1 MYLIEVK
8 RDGKYIYDGAVALA
22 VQVYAQKNL
31 FLGENMVFP
40 YLTEPLVQVG
50 RYQNA
55 REEANL
61 EYMKDHN
68 IGLVRRD
75 TGGGTIYLDMGGVN
89 FCFVSDN
96 TDTSADINFDQM
108 YQPVIEILKELGL
121 KNIEKSGRNDLHVNG
136 KKVSGGAMN
145 VVNGRTYSGYTL
157 LLDVDAE
164 KMDRSLKPNKK
175 KMASKGI
182 KSVRSRVSSLRDH
195 LDDKYNTLSS
205 IEFSELMILKIFGAA
220 DRSEV
225 KIYELTDEDWA
236 GIDQLMTDKY
246 KNWEWTFGKSPRY
259 TYSRD
264 GRFSIGTLDITLDV
278 EKGIIQHA
286 KIYGD
291 FFGSNEIKIVEEVLE
306 GVRLKEEDLM
316 KALSTLDLTHYLGD
330 ITKEDIVKLVLE

>member
-31 FLGENMVFP
+31 FLGEDMVFP

-61 EYMKDHN
+61 QYMKEHGIN
-68 IGLVRRD
+68 LVRRD

-89 FCFVSDN
+89 FCFVSDT
-96 TDTSADINFDQM
+96 TDVGADINFDLM
-108 YQPVIEILKELGL
+108 YTPAIQILKELGL
-121 KNIEKSGRNDLHVNG
+121 KNVEKSGRNDLHVNG
-136 KKVSGGAMN
+136 RKVSGGAMN
-145 VVNGRTYSGYTL
+145 VVNGRTYSGYSL
-157 LLDVDAE
+157 LLDIDE
-164 KMDRSLKPNKK
+164 DKMEQSLRPNKK
-175 KMASKGI
+175 KMESKGI
-182 KSVRSRVSSLRDH
+182 KSVRSRVLSLRDY
-195 LDDKYNTLSS
+195 LDEEYKNLSS

-225 KIYELTDEDWA
+225 KTYELTEEDWA
-236 GIDQLMTDKY
+236 AIDQLMDEKY
-246 KNWEWTFGKSPRY
+246 RNWDWTFGKSPRFK
-259 TYSRD
+259 YSKD

-278 EKGIIQHA
+278 ESGIIQHA

-291 FFGSNEIKIVEEVLE
+291 FFGNEEISTVEEVLE
-306 GVRLKEEDLM
+306 GVRLKEEDLTA
-316 KALSTLDLTHYLGD
+316 ALSLIDLKEYLGS
-330 ITKEDIVKLVLE
+330 ITKEEIVKLILE

>member
-8 RDGKYIYDGAVALA
+8 RNGKYIYDGAVALA

-31 FLGENMVFP
+31 FLGEDMVFP

-61 EYMKDHN
+61 EYMKEN
-68 IGLVRRD
+68 GINLVRRD

-96 TDTSADINFDQM
+96 TSASADINFDQM
-108 YQPVIEILKELGL
+108 YAPAIEILKELGL
-121 KNIEKSGRNDLHVNG
+121 KNVEKSGRNDLHVDG

-145 VVNGRTYSGYTL
+145 VVNGRTYSGYSL
-157 LLDVDAE
+157 LLDIDEE
-164 KMDRSLKPNKK
+164 KMEKSLKPNKK
-175 KMASKGI
+175 KMESKGI
-182 KSVRSRVSSLRDH
+182 KSVRSRVSALRNH
-195 LDDKYNTLSS
+195 LDEEYRNLSS
-205 IEFSELMILKIFGAA
+205 IEFAELMILKIFGAA

-225 KIYELTDEDWA
+225 KTYELTDEDWA
-236 GIDQLMTDKY
+236 GIDQLMAEKY
-246 KNWEWTFGKSPRY
+246 SNWEWTFGKSPRFK
-259 TYSRD
+259 YSRD

-278 EKGIIQHA
+278 DGGIIQHA

-291 FFGSNEIKIVEEVLE
+291 FFGNQEIRTVEEVLE
-306 GVRLKEEDLM
+306 GVRLKEEDLLS
-316 KALSTLDLTHYLGD
+316 ALSSIDLSHYLGS
-330 ITKEDIVKLVLE
+330 ITKEEIVKLILE

>member
-31 FLGENMVFP
+31 FLGEDMVFP

-61 EYMKDHN
+61 EYMKEN
-68 IGLVRRD
+68 GINLVRRD

-96 TDTSADINFDQM
+96 TDVSADINFDQM
-108 YQPVIEILKELGL
+108 YEPAIQILKELGL
-121 KNIEKSGRNDLHVNG
+121 KNVEKSGRNDLHVEG
-136 KKVSGGAMN
+136 RKVSGGAMN
-145 VVNGRTYSGYTL
+145 VVNGRTYSGYSL

-164 KMDRSLKPNKK
+164 KMEKSLRPNKK
-175 KMASKGI
+175 KMESKGI
-182 KSVRSRVSSLRDH
+182 KSVRSRVISLRDY
-195 LDDKYNTLSS
+195 LDEEYKNLSS

-225 KIYELTDEDWA
+225 KTYELTDADWKA
-236 GIDQLMTDKY
+236 IDKLMAEKY
-246 KNWEWTFGKSPRY
+246 SNWEWTFGKSPRFK
-259 TYSRD
+259 YSRD

-278 EKGIIQHA
+278 ESGIIQHA

-291 FFGSNEIKIVEEVLE
+291 FFGNEEIRTVEEVLE
-306 GVRLKEEDLM
+306 GVRLKEEDLTA
-316 KALSTLDLTHYLGD
+316 ALSSINLKNYLGS
-330 ITKEDIVKLVLE
+330 ITKEEIVKLILE

>member
-8 RDGKYIYDGAVALA
+8 RDGKYIYDGRVALA

-31 FLGENMVFP
+31 FLGEDMVFP
-40 YLTEPLVQVG
+40 YLTKPLVQVG

-61 EYMKDHN
+61 EYMKENDIN
-68 IGLVRRD
+68 LVRRD

-96 TDTSADINFDQM
+96 TDVSADLNFDQM
-108 YQPVIEILKELGL
+108 YEPAIQILKQLGL
-121 KNIEKSGRNDLHVNG
+121 NNVEKSGRNDLHVEG

-157 LLDVDAE
+157 LLDIDDE
-164 KMDRSLKPNKK
+164 KMEKSLKPNKK
-175 KMASKGI
+175 KMESKGI
-182 KSVRSRVSSLRDH
+182 KSVRSRVISLRDY
-195 LDDKYNTLSS
+195 LSEEYKNLSS

-225 KIYELTDEDWA
+225 KTYELTEEDWIQ
-236 GIDQLMTDKY
+236 IDKMMAEKY
-246 KNWEWTFGKSPRY
+246 NNWEWTFGKSPRFK
-259 TYSRD
+259 YSRD

-278 EKGIIQHA
+278 ESGIIRHA

-291 FFGSNEIKIVEEVLE
+291 FFGNREISEVEEVLE
-306 GVRLKEEDLM
+306 GVRLREEDLTE
-316 KALSTLDLTHYLGD
+316 ALSSIDLQKYLGS
-330 ITKEDIVKLVLE
+330 ITKEEVVQLILE

>member
-31 FLGENMVFP
+31 FLGEDMVFP

-61 EYMKDHN
+61 EYMKEHGIN
-68 IGLVRRD
+68 LVRRD

-89 FCFVSDN
+89 FCFVSDT
-96 TDTSADINFDQM
+96 TDVGADINFDLM
-108 YQPVIEILKELGL
+108 YTPAIQILKELGL
-121 KNIEKSGRNDLHVNG
+121 KNVEKSGRNDLHVDG
-136 KKVSGGAMN
+136 RKVSGGAMN
-145 VVNGRTYSGYTL
+145 VVNGRTYSGYSL
-157 LLDVDAE
+157 LLDIDEE
-164 KMDRSLKPNKK
+164 KMEQSLRPNKK
-175 KMASKGI
+175 KMESKGI
-182 KSVRSRVSSLRDH
+182 KSVRSRVISLRDY
-195 LDDKYNTLSS
+195 LDEEYKNLSS

-225 KIYELTDEDWA
+225 KTYELTEEDWIE
-236 GIDQLMTDKY
+236 IDKMMAEKY
-246 KNWEWTFGKSPRY
+246 SNWEWTFGKAPRFK
-259 TYSRD
+259 YSRD

-278 EKGIIQHA
+278 ESGIIQHA

-291 FFGSNEIKIVEEVLE
+291 FFGNEEISTVEEVLE
-306 GVRLKEEDLM
+306 GVRLKEEDLTA
-316 KALSTLDLTHYLGD
+316 ALSLIDLKEYLGS
-330 ITKEDIVKLVLE
+330 ITKEEIVKLILE

>member
-8 RDGKYIYDGAVALA
+8 RNGQYIYDGAVALA
-22 VQVYAQKNL
+22 VQVYAQNNL
-31 FLGENMVFP
+31 FLGEDMVFP

-61 EYMKDHN
+61 EYMKDNN

-96 TDTSADINFDQM
+96 KNTSADINFNQM
-108 YQPVIEILKELGL
+108 YQPVIEILKALGI
-121 KNIEKSGRNDLHVNG
+121 NNVEKSGRNDLHVNG
-136 KKVSGGAMN
+136 KKISGGAMT

-157 LLDVDAE
+157 LLDIDGERME
-164 KMDRSLKPNKK
+164 KLLKPNKK
-175 KMASKGI
+175 KMESKGI
-182 KSVRSRVSSLRDH
+182 KSVRSRVSALRDH
-195 LDDKYNTLSS
+195 LDEEYKKLSS

-225 KIYELTDEDWA
+225 KTYELTDEDWA
-236 GIDQLMTDKY
+236 AIDRLMEEKY
-246 KNWEWTFGKSPRY
+246 RNWEWTFGKSPRFK
-259 TYSRD
+259 YSRD

-278 EKGIIQHA
+278 ENGVIQHA

-291 FFGSNEIKIVEEVLE
+291 FFGSTEIRAVEEVLE
-306 GVRLKEEDLM
+306 GVRLREEELIT
-316 KALSTLDLTHYLGD
+316 ALSSIDLKHYIGN
-330 ITKEDIVKLVLE
+330 ITKEDIVKLILE